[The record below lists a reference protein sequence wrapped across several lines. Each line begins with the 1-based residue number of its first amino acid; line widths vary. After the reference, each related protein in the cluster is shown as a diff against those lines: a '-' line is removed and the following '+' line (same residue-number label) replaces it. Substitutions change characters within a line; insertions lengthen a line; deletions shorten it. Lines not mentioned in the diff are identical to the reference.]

1 MILRAKEALDRGEFL
16 SEFIPVPED
25 LKIVAGS
32 VGDPDEQ
39 KELERKTAENREKYG
54 YGNWYDF
61 CVGAWGTKWDVGGD
75 GQTDIH
81 PDGKI
86 LHTTFDS
93 AWSPPIGAYQR
104 LEELGFGVN
113 AMYFEGGMAYA
124 GAYGDGNDEGWLH
137 YESNQTGS
145 TLQWL
150 RHLDTQNQRWYL
162 VWRGGSCQRPCGLLR
177 HATLYDRDEWSRLF
191 YTRSLGPEEGRA
203 RSAGMGMGCG
213 WQCVLPRFGPG

>member
-1 MILRAKEALDRGEFL
+1 MPNWCNNTLTLTHEDPAMILRAKEALDRGEFL

-124 GAYGDGNDEGWLH
+124 GAYGDGNDEEINLEGMSADDIENH
-137 YESNQTGS
+137 YPELDEAFGISESIRECQSMEEEDLT
-145 TLQWL
+145 QWIK
-150 RHLDTQNQRWYL
+150 
-162 VWRGGSCQRPCGLLR
+162 
-177 HATLYDRDEWSRLF
+177 
-191 YTRSLGPEEGRA
+191 EGVEA
-203 RSAGMGMGCG
+203 KNA
-213 WQCVLPRFGPG
+213 